1 MELKEYKRKMNMPKY
16 TNGLTKFNAN
26 TADWGGAVTNG
37 ISAVGAGIAAYQDP
51 KTVSD
56 LQAEAGTSVGSGT
69 GFQYSKLNNVD
80 ESAQMSE
87 LSAQNTNNTLA
98 AAGSGAALGGSIG
111 MAFGPVGA
119 GIGAVAGGLIGGV
132 VGLFGGSSRKRRLR
146 RRIIEAQ
153 DRIRR
158 TNNYNLASAQSDY
171 LQNQYNLE
179 YGDTQNQQ
187 LYSANKG
194 KDLVRPK
201 IIKR

>member
-16 TNGLTKFNAN
+16 ANGLTRFDAN
-26 TADWGGAVTNG
+26 TADWGGVVTNG

-51 KTVSD
+51 KTASD

-69 GFQYSKLNNVD
+69 GFQYLRQNAVSYDDNMN
-80 ESAQMSE
+80 E
-87 LSAQNTNNTLA
+87 LKAENTGNTLKT
-98 AAGSGAALGGSIG
+98 AGTGAALGGSIG
-111 MAFGPVGA
+111 MAFGPLGA

-132 VGLFGGSSRKRRLR
+132 VGLFGGASRKRRLR
-146 RRIIEAQ
+146 RRILEA
-153 DRIRR
+153 
-158 TNNYNLASAQSDY
+158 NNQINRNNQYNLASAQSDY

-201 IIKR
+201 RIKR